1 MLVIFPALCVI
12 AFVVVPSLSC
22 LTLWDPVDCS
32 TPGSLSFINSQHL
45 LKFMSIESMMLSNHL
60 ILCHPLLLLPS
71 IFPSISDFS
80 SQSALR
86 IRWPKYWS
94 FSISSSSEY
103 SELIS
108 FRIDWFDP
116 IHSSVYMSIPISQ
129 FIPPPPLTPISGAST
144 VHHPISGNT
153 QVSVPNP
160 HLHPAAPEALQSQLV

>member
-60 ILCHPLLLLPS
+60 IFCCPLLLLPS
-71 IFPSISDFS
+71 IFPSIRVFS
-80 SQSALR
+80 NKSFLH

-94 FSISSSSEY
+94 FSLSISPSIEY
-103 SELIS
+103 SGLVS
-108 FRIDWFDP
+108 FKNDWF
-116 IHSSVYMSIPISQ
+116 
-129 FIPPPPLTPISGAST
+129 
-144 VHHPISGNT
+144 
-153 QVSVPNP
+153 
-160 HLHPAAPEALQSQLV
+160 HLLADFLLEFLLKIL